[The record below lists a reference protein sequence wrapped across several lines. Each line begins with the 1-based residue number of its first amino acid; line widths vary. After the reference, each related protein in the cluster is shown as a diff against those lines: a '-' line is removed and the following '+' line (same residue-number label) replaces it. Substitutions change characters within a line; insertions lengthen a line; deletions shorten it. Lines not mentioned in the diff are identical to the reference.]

1 MTRIE
6 WAVEQSRGISIPCP
20 SYDEAF
26 IHVQEWVPAA
36 EELRQAGAAILQPDK
51 LKQNKRGHTVT
62 QVAIYSALYGAYEA
76 PKPLPV
82 GMTTP
87 CYMFTDDPEL
97 EAPGWIVRYQPGRVQ
112 LDGWRSS
119 PLMQAKWW
127 KTHPDEAF
135 GHAFDVTCWVDASM
149 TIVSADYAQQCLDAL
164 GDDDWA
170 MVAHPG
176 RSCIYD
182 EAAYS
187 KTLPRYREADLDG
200 QVAYY
205 RDTLGHPAKAGLF
218 ACGANAIRHNDRTLS
233 LLKAWWWECATR
245 TWQDQLSLPVLVRLP
260 VFSEVKWNTNIP
272 WCLWWDVQ
280 NHPPG

>member
-1 MTRIE
+1 M
-6 WAVEQSRGISIPCP
+6 
-20 SYDEAF
+20 
-26 IHVQEWVPAA
+26 
-36 EELRQAGAAILQPDK
+36 
-51 LKQNKRGHTVT
+51 T

-87 CYMFTDDPEL
+87 CYMFTDDPDL

-135 GHAFDVTCWVDASM
+135 GHAFDVTCWVDAC
-149 TIVSADYAQQCLDAL
+149 IDIHHANYAERCLEAL

-170 MVAHPG
+170 MVKHP
-176 RSCIYD
+176 RLNCIYD
-182 EAAYS
+182 EAAVS
-187 KTLPRYREADLDG
+187 KRLPRYAEADIDA

-205 RDTLGHPAKAGLF
+205 REIGHPAHWGLF
-218 ACGANAIRHNDRTLS
+218 ACGVNARRMNRATLDLS
-233 LLKAWWWECATR
+233 HAWWWECATR
-245 TWQDQLSLPVLVRLP
+245 TWQDQISLPVLVNLP
-260 VFSEVKWNTNIP
+260 VFAGVRWNTNII
-272 WCLWWDVQ
+272 WDGWWGVYD
-280 NHPPG
+280 HI